1 MYSII
6 AENIHKTFDKGA
18 ITALDT
24 ISFSVKKGEL
34 FGMIAVSYTHLK
46 LPTSDIV

>member
-24 ISFSVKKGEL
+24 ISFSVKKGK
-34 FGMIAVSYTHLK
+34 YTGG
-46 LPTSDIV
+46 